1 MIKRMTLLARKDGT
15 SVSDFRAYWA
25 GCHAALALCMDGIS
39 SYTQNRVDKK
49 LWQLF
54 DGCGCF
60 QVDGVVELC
69 FDDDDAMRDAQASA
83 VGSKFIP
90 EDEPNFL
97 RGWTLCVV
105 ENEEEHTELKGVKV
119 IVPAVMKN
127 IVSKSDFKQV
137 LVGANITE
145 TSPATI
151 DFNWTSRTATR
162 ARLWSEPNPPD
173 AIVVLWFESV
183 ADAHVAFEPD
193 GRYVQAFR
201 SVADRA
207 AAYLINTHVV
217 K

>member
-1 MIKRMTLLARKDGT
+1 MTLLARKDGM

-25 GCHAALALCMDGIS
+25 GCHAALALCMDGIA
-39 SYTQNRVDKK
+39 SYTQNRVDKT

-54 DGCGCF
+54 DGRGCF
-60 QVDGVVELC
+60 QLDGVVELC
-69 FDDDDAMRDAQASA
+69 FDHDDAMRDAQASA
-83 VGSKFIP
+83 VGSKYIP

-105 ENEEEHTELKGVKV
+105 ENEEEQTGPKAVKV
-119 IVPAVMKN
+119 IVPAVMKD
-127 IVSKSDFKQV
+127 VTSKTEFKQA
-137 LVGANITE
+137 LLEANDAQK
-145 TSPATI
+145 SPSRIA
-151 DFNWTSRTATR
+151 FNWTSRTASR
-162 ARLWSEPNPPD
+162 EQLWSEPSPPD
-173 AIVVLWFESV
+173 AIVVLWFESI